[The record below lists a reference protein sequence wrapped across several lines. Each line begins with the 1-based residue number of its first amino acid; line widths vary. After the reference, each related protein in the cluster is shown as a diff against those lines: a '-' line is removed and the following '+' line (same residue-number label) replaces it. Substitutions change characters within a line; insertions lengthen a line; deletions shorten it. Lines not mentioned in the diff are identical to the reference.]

1 MAKKIVLDKLNEK
14 ERLGALREA
23 ELLKSLRHPNIVSY
37 VDSFI
42 VEGSLI
48 IIMEHCE
55 GRPHCK
61 MVEGDLSFH
70 IKRRKASSEG
80 QYFPEKLILNW
91 FL

>member
-1 MAKKIVLDKLNEK
+1 MNQK
-14 ERLGALREA
+14 ERLSALREA
-23 ELLKSLRHPNIVSY
+23 ELLKSLRHPNIVTY

-42 VEGSLI
+42 EEGVLI

-55 GRPHCK
+55 GK
-61 MVEGDLSFH
+61 TQSGFFLEGDLSFH
-70 IKRRKASSEG
+70 IKRRKGNANTKP